1 MKYVVSLNGK
11 KYEVLVNETEA
22 EVLNVSEETAAI
34 AIEAEKSVQQP
45 APTKNSGKEDIA
57 DGTSIKSPM
66 PGTVLLVN
74 LNVGD
79 TVKKDDVM
87 FVLEAMKMENDI
99 VAPKDGVVKQVLA
112 AKGDSVNTDD
122 ILAII

>member
-11 KYEVLVNETEA
+11 KYEVEVNETQA
-22 EVLNVSEETAAI
+22 AVLSVSEDAVLIAA
-34 AIEAEKSVQQP
+34 EPEKGVQQP
-45 APTKNSGKEDIA
+45 DLTKKIEKEEHS

-66 PGTVLLVN
+66 PGTVLSVN
-74 LNVGD
+74 LNIGD

-99 VAPKDGVVKQVLA
+99 VAPKDGTVKQILA
-112 AKGDSVNTDD
+112 VKGDSVNTDD

>member
-11 KYEVLVNETEA
+11 KYEVEVNETQA
-22 EVLNVSEETAAI
+22 AVLSVSEDAVLI
-34 AIEAEKSVQQP
+34 ATEPEKGVQQP
-45 APTKNSGKEDIA
+45 ALTKKIEKEKPS

-66 PGTVLLVN
+66 PGTVLSVN
-74 LNVGD
+74 LNIGD

-99 VAPKDGVVKQVLA
+99 VAPKDGIVKQILA
-112 AKGDSVNTDD
+112 EKGDSVNTDD